1 MWHRLRLHHFSRDSP
16 CEVLFDM
23 RYSRGFGTWILAT
36 LRLLNLRFLCDKLT
50 LRVLMSCL
58 ECFIYYSWK
67 LGSCHQL
74 YCNCSTWSHALG
86 SDVLCVNDLSLA
98 NCRTSALICWGLQ
111 MVAFALLPLGV
122 FCTNLVVF
130 FYVALSSVRIL
141 LVPSNGN
148 LIILR
153 KNGFSI
159 FKRVAQFSQYKELLR
174 LSNCFVTAS
183 TESGKPTS

>member
-1 MWHRLRLHHFSRDSP
+1 
-16 CEVLFDM
+16 
-23 RYSRGFGTWILAT
+23 
-36 LRLLNLRFLCDKLT
+36 
-50 LRVLMSCL
+50 
-58 ECFIYYSWK
+58 
-67 LGSCHQL
+67 
-74 YCNCSTWSHALG
+74 
-86 SDVLCVNDLSLA
+86 
-98 NCRTSALICWGLQ
+98 

-141 LVPSNGN
+141 LVSSNGN

-183 TESGKPTS
+183 TESGKPSSYLVSFSKII